1 MLAFGFLLPGLVVT
15 YALVLRP
22 FLGKVPA
29 LQASYAEAD
38 GFWAK
43 VWAYCGKS
51 VTVTWGYLLGGFG
64 SAIAMLDPLANVVG
78 DPDLKD
84 KVTSLLQSN
93 PQVLGYLTIGIS
105 VITIAARLRSIAKGG

>member
-1 MLAFGFLLPGLVVT
+1 MFELVFIIPGLIVG

-22 FLGKVPA
+22 ILRKIPT
-29 LQASYAEAD
+29 LQVFYAESE

-51 VTVTWGYLLGGFG
+51 VTVAWGYLLGGFG
-64 SAIAMLDPLANVVG
+64 SAMAMVDPLATVVG

-93 PQVLGYLTIGIS
+93 PRVLGYLTIGIS
-105 VITIAARLRSIAKGG
+105 VITIAARLRSVAKGA